1 MFNQYMTAA
10 EKERIAYVNGDTAL
24 AKALEGSVDAMQ
36 LDDNIGNASAHI
48 ADAKASI
55 PAEDFLQNFIDK
67 LKNRAK
73 NRVTK
78 EDMLHLAAEL
88 EELQSELAGT
98 FEYMHSE
105 LKKAD
110 IALYEEPIFQ
120 PSKLTY

>member
-1 MFNQYMTAA
+1 MFKQYMTAA
-10 EKERIAYVNGDTAL
+10 EQERFAFISGDVAL
-24 AKALEGSVDAMQ
+24 AKALEGSIDAVQ

-78 EDMLHLAAEL
+78 EDMLHIATEL

-110 IALYEEPIFQ
+110 IALYEEAVFQ
-120 PSKLTY
+120 PNKLNY

>member
-24 AKALEGSVDAMQ
+24 AKALEGSIDAMQ

-73 NRVTK
+73 HRVTK
-78 EDMLHLAAEL
+78 EDMLHIATEL

-98 FEYMHSE
+98 FGYMHEE
-105 LKKAD
+105 LQQAD
-110 IALYEEPIFQ
+110 AALYEEPVFQ

>member
-24 AKALEGSVDAMQ
+24 AKALEGSIDAMQ
-36 LDDNIGNASAHI
+36 LDDNISNASAHI

-73 NRVTK
+73 HRVTK
-78 EDMLHLAAEL
+78 EDMLHIATEL

-98 FEYMHSE
+98 FGYMHSE

>member
-24 AKALEGSVDAMQ
+24 AKALEGSIDAMQ

-73 NRVTK
+73 HRVTK
-78 EDMLHLAAEL
+78 EDMLHLATEL

-98 FEYMHSE
+98 FEYMHEE
-105 LKKAD
+105 LNQAD
-110 IALYEEPIFQ
+110 AALYEEPVFQ
-120 PSKLTY
+120 PSKLAY

>member
-10 EKERIAYVNGDTAL
+10 EQERFAFINGDVAL
-24 AKALEGSVDAMQ
+24 AKALEGSIDAVQ
-36 LDDNIGNASAHI
+36 LDGNIGNASAHI

-78 EDMLHLAAEL
+78 EDMLHIATEL
-88 EELQSELAGT
+88 EELQSEMAGT
-98 FEYMHSE
+98 FEYMHEE
-105 LKKAD
+105 LKQAD
-110 IALYEEPIFQ
+110 AALYEEPVFQ

>member
-10 EKERIAYVNGDTAL
+10 EKERFAYINGNTDL
-24 AKALEGSVDAMQ
+24 QKALVESVEAVQ
-36 LDDNIGNASAHI
+36 LNENIGNASAHI

-78 EDMLHLAAEL
+78 EDMLHLVAEL
-88 EELQSELAGT
+88 EELQSELAST
-98 FEYMHSE
+98 FEYMHDE
-105 LKKAD
+105 LKQAD
-110 IALYEEPIFQ
+110 KALYEEALFQ
-120 PSKLTY
+120 PSRLTY

>member
-1 MFNQYMTAA
+1 MTAA
-10 EKERIAYVNGDTAL
+10 EKECFAYINGNTDL
-24 AKALEGSVDAMQ
+24 QKALVESAEAVQ
-36 LDDNIGNASAHI
+36 LDENIGNASSHI

-88 EELQSELAGT
+88 EELQSELASS
-98 FEYMHSE
+98 FEYMHDE
-105 LKKAD
+105 LKQAD
-110 IALYEEPIFQ
+110 KALYEEAVFQ

>member
-1 MFNQYMTAA
+1 MFNQTMTAA
-10 EKERIAYVNGDTAL
+10 EQERFAFINGDVAL
-24 AKALEGSVDAMQ
+24 AKALVGSIEAEQADENVC
-36 LDDNIGNASAHI
+36 NASGYI
-48 ADAKASI
+48 DEAKSCI

-78 EDMLHLAAEL
+78 EDMLHLAVEL